1 MINGHK
7 NEQIASCGQSKK
19 EVGLRWTKPVK
30 EGCLEEVVLDQILER
45 WIGLG
50 EVKMEREAY

>member
-1 MINGHK
+1 M
-7 NEQIASCGQSKK
+7 
-19 EVGLRWTKPVK
+19 RWTKPVK

-50 EVKMEREAY
+50 KVKMEREAY